1 LTLFAAFFPRFNV
14 PESPA
19 SATIARMI
27 HHVTREIPPEKLT
40 DCLSFYA
47 LLGFQTVPAPP
58 ALVGRA
64 VWLARSPDGSGDQI
78 HLLPLVDVE
87 PATGHFA
94 LVCPDYEATLAR
106 LHDAGHTS
114 DPLPAHWGS
123 PRVTVRDPAGS
134 QIELMQWPPG
144 TAS

>member
-1 LTLFAAFFPRFNV
+1 
-14 PESPA
+14 
-19 SATIARMI
+19 MI

-58 ALVGRA
+58 PLVGRA

-78 HLLPLVDVE
+78 HLLAVADVE

-106 LHDAGHTS
+106 LHDAGHAS
-114 DPLPAHWGS
+114 APLPSHWGS

-144 TAS
+144 TEPPAGA